1 MKNDELLNML
11 EARFQAHPERHK
23 GVEWAYVCA
32 RLERRPDKFRSLL
45 EMEKTGGE
53 PDVIGHDDATGEI
66 IFADCSPET
75 PLERRNTCYD
85 RAGEQKRKKQG
96 IEPTGNAQEMTEAM
110 GIELMDE
117 AQYHALQ
124 QLGEFDLKTSSWIR
138 TPEDIHRLGGALF
151 ANRHY
156 GRVFVYY
163 NTTQAFYGARGFR
176 GLLRV

>member
-11 EARFQAHPERHK
+11 ETRFYAHSERHK
-23 GVEWAYVCA
+23 GVEWAYVRA
-32 RLERRPDKFRSLL
+32 RLEQRPDKFRSLL

-53 PDVIGHDDATGEI
+53 PDVIGRDDATGEI
-66 IFADCSPET
+66 LFADCAPET

-85 RAGEQKRKKQG
+85 HAGEQKRKKQG
-96 IEPTGNAQEMTEAM
+96 IEPTGNAQGMADDI

-117 AQYHALQ
+117 AQYNALQ
-124 QLGEFDLKTSSWIR
+124 QLGEFDLKTSSWIK
-138 TPEDIHRLGGALF
+138 TPEEIHRLGGALF